1 MTWTNSALIN
11 KVKHALAADEQIGR
25 VPIDVDVEGTIVRL
39 MSDQTN
45 SDQRDRA
52 VRIAAAVEGVSQVE
66 DRMK

>member
-1 MTWTNSALIN
+1 
-11 KVKHALAADEQIGR
+11 
-25 VPIDVDVEGTIVRL
+25 VDVEGTIVRL